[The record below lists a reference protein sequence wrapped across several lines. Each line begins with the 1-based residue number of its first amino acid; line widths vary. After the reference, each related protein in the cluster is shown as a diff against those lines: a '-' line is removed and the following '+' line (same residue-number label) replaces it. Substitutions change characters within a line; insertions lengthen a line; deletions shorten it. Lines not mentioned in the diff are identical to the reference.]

1 MAGGTFRTK
10 SCLEHMDPATSSAL
24 SASDALR
31 RAEETAASLRSVGL
45 GVFHAPAFFSMEI
58 LLLHHFTSKVKKG
71 LEKQL
76 VKTWLVLCFF
86 PHFPLH
92 HPVGARESNP
102 DPDWHP
108 DELRSSG
115 GLRLWQLYRA
125 RLQIRLGATWPKRWF
140 PNYPGGRRVFLVGT
154 GHHLHHLP
162 GAN

>member
-1 MAGGTFRTK
+1 MSTVDGRWYIQNEVVSGAYGSGNKFGIERI
-10 SCLEHMDPATSSAL
+10 
-24 SASDALR
+24 R
-31 RAEETAASLRSVGL
+31 RFKACRRNSRFAAERRFGR
-45 GVFHAPAFFSMEI
+45 FHAPAFFSMEI

-102 DPDWHP
+102 DPDRHP

-125 RLQIRLGATWPKRWF
+125 RLQIRLGAT
-140 PNYPGGRRVFLVGT
+140 
-154 GHHLHHLP
+154 
-162 GAN
+162 